1 MLFASGGLVVANVYR
16 GPHPAGKRSHASLG
30 NVLLVLRSI
39 IRNPFPQITFIVP
52 DMTRSYARKSEVVD
66 DDTPFG
72 TMPPVSYLTGD
83 SAMPNPSASAT
94 LDFDHN
100 SGTARLP
107 LPPYLRERDS
117 GTYLS
122 QPQMPTTNRPS
133 ASGGGPGTT
142 VTRAEDPSNV
152 SYGGIPATQA
162 EKPMESHDP
171 ETSHSTFNMSW
182 VQPGPDDK
190 IRTVAYHFTVPVPP
204 SIRDPNHSAIADWAG
219 NLVSK
224 VDQGI
229 ADRWQNLQLCSP
241 EARGSMLEAYPFNHA
256 FNLLHEA
263 NAKVDI
269 GEWPRKSDS
278 SSSSYHSSC
287 PTCRERACTCD
298 GTGTQLLIYHP
309 DGKTHQHVHMSAGS
323 IAEYHPRRSSL
334 GSHEQQRQQ
343 SASLTSRSAA
353 PTSLYP
359 SALDN
364 PQERQP
370 PSGYST
376 GRFRLPPVTEGQVD
390 GPRSSLD
397 QGIYSAPE
405 QTDGEKSAQLI
416 RTIRDLVDEGKLI
429 LADNHSLDD
438 ITHGAI
444 TSRVLSSRHPGSR
457 EAARYDSPTGD
468 MTSEYRFRPTEE
480 TQEARNPFAQSR
492 SPLPSHLPA
501 SGLSRRTLG
510 VRGQERTPA

>member
-1 MLFASGGLVVANVYR
+1 
-16 GPHPAGKRSHASLG
+16 
-30 NVLLVLRSI
+30 
-39 IRNPFPQITFIVP
+39 
-52 DMTRSYARKSEVVD
+52 MTRSYVGNSEIVND
-66 DDTPFG
+66 GTPFG
-72 TMPPVSYLTGD
+72 TMPPVSYLTGE
-83 SAMPNPSASAT
+83 SAMPNPAASAT
-94 LDFDHN
+94 FEFDHN

-107 LPPYLRERDS
+107 HRSYVRERDS

-122 QPQMPTTNRPS
+122 QPQIPTTNPPS
-133 ASGGGPGTT
+133 ASGGRLGPGTT
-142 VTRAEDPSNV
+142 VTWAEDPNNV

-171 ETSHSTFNMSW
+171 KTSHSTFNMSW
-182 VQPGPDDK
+182 VQPGPDGK
-190 IRTVAYHFTVPVPP
+190 IRTVAYHFTVPIPP
-204 SIRDPNHSAIADWAG
+204 STRDPNHSAIADWAG

-241 EARGSMLEAYPFNHA
+241 EVRGSILQAYPFNHA
-256 FNLLHEA
+256 FNLLNEA

-269 GEWPRKSDS
+269 GEWHRNSDS

-323 IAEYHPRRSSL
+323 IAKYYRNRPSL
-334 GSHEQQRQQ
+334 RSHEQQRQQ

-364 PQERQP
+364 PEERQP

-390 GPRSSLD
+390 GSRSSLD
-397 QGIYSAPE
+397 QSIYPASE
-405 QTDGEKSAQLI
+405 QTDEKSAQLV
-416 RTIRDLVDEGKLI
+416 RTIRNLVDEGKLI

-457 EAARYDSPTGD
+457 EPARYDSPTGD
-468 MTSEYRFRPTEE
+468 MTSEYRLRPTEE

-501 SGLSRRTLG
+501 SGLSRRTFR